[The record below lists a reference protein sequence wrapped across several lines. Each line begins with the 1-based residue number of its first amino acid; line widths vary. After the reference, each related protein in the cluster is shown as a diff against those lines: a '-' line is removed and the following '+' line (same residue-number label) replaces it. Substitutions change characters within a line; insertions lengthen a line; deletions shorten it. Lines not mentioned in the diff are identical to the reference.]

1 LTHFIQTVSQAG
13 CDVFIIHARKAW
25 LNGLSPKQNREIP
38 PLRYEVVHAIKHDF
52 PHLTIVLNG
61 GIKQLAQIEQQLQ
74 HVDGVMIGREAYS
87 NTYLL
92 AQIEQKIFSC
102 EPHQRSDVIHQFIPY
117 IEQQLSRNIKLSSI
131 TRHILGLYQ
140 GQKGARMWRRH
151 LSENAHLFNADV
163 EVIKEALSY
172 VRNDT

>member
-1 LTHFIQTVSQAG
+1 MSQAG

-61 GIKQLAQIEQQLQ
+61 GIKQ
-74 HVDGVMIGREAYS
+74 
-87 NTYLL
+87 L